1 LSSSTDARQSW
12 WRLLGR
18 CLRLRCPVCG
28 QGPLFRSGLSVNER
42 CPVCSFRY
50 ARANEYGSEGYFT
63 GAMAINLVVTG
74 VLPLIV
80 IVGIAMTS
88 TIPVVPLTTA
98 GIIWTV
104 VFPILCYRHSC
115 ALWVFVDHLLNP
127 VTAAELASQADAPA
141 PTPSPIAADRAR
153 QRSR

>member
-1 LSSSTDARQSW
+1 MTDARQSW

-28 QGPLFRSGLSVNER
+28 QGRLFRSGLSVNEQ
-42 CPVCSFRY
+42 CPTCRFRF

-88 TIPVVPLTTA
+88 TVPVVPLTTV
-98 GIIWTV
+98 GVIWTV
-104 VFPILCYRHSC
+104 VFPILGYRHAC

-127 VTAAELASQADAPA
+127 VTAAELVRQDVAPA
-141 PTPSPIAADRAR
+141 STPSPIAADRAR
-153 QRSR
+153 QSGR